1 MFENIN
7 ETTLISPS
15 ILSVDLLRLGDELE
29 LIRDADFVHFDVMDG
44 VFVPNLSYG
53 PPFPSTSTS

>member
-1 MFENIN
+1 MFENIG

-44 VFVPNLSYG
+44 VYVPNLS
-53 PPFPSTSTS
+53 